1 MKKGNYSQDKRQ
13 RESEKA
19 RKKRAKAERRSQQ
32 REQSSSAVEI
42 VTAEDVVGRLPT
54 STEALLAMEE
64 RAKKPLPAASIPSR
78 LFVGSLSWDT
88 TEEALHTLFSQYG
101 EVTDVVILSDRDTG
115 RSRGF
120 GFVTFSD
127 RKEGTRAVEQLDGWE
142 LDGRNIVVHVA
153 TGRNR

>member
-1 MKKGNYSQDKRQ
+1 MKRGNYSQDKRQ

-19 RKKRAKAERRSQQ
+19 RKKQEKAERRSRQ
-32 REQSSSAVEI
+32 REEGSSAVEI